1 GGHLTGA
8 VNRRHV
14 EVAHARSGV
23 PVQGSAEGG
32 DRPARQRCR
41 LEVSSPGRRGRVQSR
56 AQPHR
61 QTRRRHCRSVLQSI
75 PPRCRRARGAVCNDQ
90 SSTKCWGLV
99 MAQRRDKEGR
109 EINPPYVGESMS
121 EYTKARAGKMS
132 SAEQAKIEARIG
144 EASKKTRMVRETA
157 RI

>member
-1 GGHLTGA
+1 
-8 VNRRHV
+8 
-14 EVAHARSGV
+14 
-23 PVQGSAEGG
+23 
-32 DRPARQRCR
+32 
-41 LEVSSPGRRGRVQSR
+41 
-56 AQPHR
+56 
-61 QTRRRHCRSVLQSI
+61 
-75 PPRCRRARGAVCNDQ
+75 
-90 SSTKCWGLV
+90 

-157 RI
+157 RIRPKIAAHRAQRRKIIASRKAY